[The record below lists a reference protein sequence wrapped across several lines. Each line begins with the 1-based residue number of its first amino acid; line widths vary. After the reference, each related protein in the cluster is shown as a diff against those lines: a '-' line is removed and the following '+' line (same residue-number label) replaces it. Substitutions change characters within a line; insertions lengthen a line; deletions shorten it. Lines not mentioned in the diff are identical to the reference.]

1 MDDAAPPREYRQV
14 VYRVAPGTESRA
26 RQLAAIAGACRFVW
40 NELLDQQAQLHTMA
54 RMCGGRTP
62 SPTWFTLGKAFTEL
76 RRATPWLGEMPA
88 APVRYVLKYQA
99 DAWKRFFEG
108 AAGHPR
114 FKSRGRDSVTLPDN
128 VRIED
133 GRLWFPKLGW
143 LVLRRHGGN
152 PYPDGR
158 PVQAVLKRVGRR
170 WMATVCY
177 EVEAVPRPDDGR
189 VLGVDRNA
197 GHQVAVAD
205 EHEARIIE
213 APQRASLEARRR
225 RYQRRMARQQ
235 RGSSRRARTRR
246 CLARAERK
254 LANRRQNWCHHV
266 SRSLAG
272 STIVLEDLKT
282 KAMTRS
288 ARGTVESP
296 GTNVQAK
303 AGLNRVVL
311 ATGWAELE
319 RMLRYKAPRVVLV
332 AAQYTSQTYYV
343 CACVDAHSRVKQ
355 ALFWCTAC
363 GHRDH
368 ADRNAARNIRRRGL
382 APLHGEERST
392 SRPTPKTREMD
403 RRRAA

>member
-1 MDDAAPPREYRQV
+1 MDDAAPPREHRQV
-14 VYRVAPGTESRA
+14 VYRVVPGSLARA
-26 RQLAAIAGACRFVW
+26 RRLAAIAGACRFVW
-40 NELLDQQAQLHTMA
+40 NELLDQQDQLHGMA

-76 RRATPWLGEMPA
+76 RRATPWLGEMPF

-99 DAWKRFFEG
+99 DSWAKFFEG
-108 AAGHPR
+108 AGGRPR
-114 FKSRGRDSVTLPDN
+114 FKRRGRDSVTLPDN

-143 LVLRRHGGN
+143 LGLRRRGGN
-152 PYPDGR
+152 PYPEGR
-158 PVQAVLKRVGRR
+158 PVQAVVKRAGRR

-177 EVEAVPRPDDGR
+177 EVEATPRPDDGR

-197 GHQVAVAD
+197 GQVAVAD
-205 EHEARIIE
+205 EHQTWLLA
-213 APQRASLEARRR
+213 APDRTPLQARRR

-235 RGSSRRARTRR
+235 RGSNRRARTRQR
-246 CLARAERK
+246 LARTEAK
-254 LANRRQNWCHHV
+254 LANRRHNWCHHV
-266 SRSLAG
+266 SRSLAS
-272 STIVLEDLKT
+272 STVVLEDLKT

-288 ARGTVESP
+288 ARGTVDNP
-296 GTNVQAK
+296 GTNVRAK

-319 RMLRYKAPRVVLV
+319 RMLRYKAPLVVLV
-332 AAQYTSQTYYV
+332 AAHHTSQTCYV
-343 CACVDAHSRVKQ
+343 CCHVDPDSRVLQ
-355 ALFWCTAC
+355 ALFWCTTC

-382 APLHGEERST
+382 APLHGEERSA
-392 SRPTPKTREMD
+392 SRPTPTTREMD